1 MKYIITEKQFK
12 KISDLVLKEQ
22 AVTQPT
28 PTPNQQTN
36 PQPKLQPV
44 VIDGVSYKSPKIK
57 TKLDLDAVTA
67 KVEDELVKIV
77 DYGRMKGY
85 TAMRPFTQGGQNFG
99 IKLISSIPEFLR
111 VNAILG
117 NPKAID
123 FATLKSTMESLS
135 KVNPKFAELFLN
147 PIDVL
152 NTLLTNDYYA
162 AASEG
167 IFKYYQY
174 LLKQRLS

>member
-1 MKYIITEKQFK
+1 MKYIITERQFK

-22 AVTQPT
+22 DVP
-28 PTPNQQTN
+28 QTN
-36 PQPKLQPV
+36 PLPLS
-44 VIDGVSYKSPKIK
+44 GVTINGVKYKSPKIK
-57 TKLDLDAVTA
+57 TQIDVDALTA
-67 KVEDELVKIV
+67 KVEDELSKIV
-77 DYGRMKGY
+77 DYGRMKGN
-85 TAMRPFTQGGQNFG
+85 TAMRPFTQDKTNFG
-99 IKLISSIPEFLR
+99 VKLISSIPEFLR

-123 FATLKSTMESLS
+123 FATLKSTMQSLS
-135 KVNPKFAELFLN
+135 KVNPKFAELFLT

>member
-22 AVTQPT
+22 GVPQTTPLPLSGVTI
-28 PTPNQQTN
+28 N
-36 PQPKLQPV
+36 
-44 VIDGVSYKSPKIK
+44 GVKYKSPKIK
-57 TKLDLDAVTA
+57 TQIDVDALTA
-67 KVEDELVKIV
+67 KVEDELSKIV
-77 DYGRMKGY
+77 DYGRMKGN
-85 TAMRPFTQGGQNFG
+85 TAMRPFTQDKTNFG
-99 IKLISSIPEFLR
+99 VKLISSIPEFLR

-123 FATLKSTMESLS
+123 FATLKSTMQSLS
-135 KVNPKFAELFLN
+135 KVNPKFAELFLT